1 MGTHTS
7 GVPSRATLHN
17 LKVKCLQLLFFATG
31 TSGAWPNPSGCSS
44 PTLAPSLRTRSSRV
58 GQLLTLISPAGMTT
72 SFHLAWTS
80 PTCLTTST
88 GTKITQSNAILRHIA
103 RKHDLVGKT
112 EKEKA
117 MADMMA
123 DQAMDFRN
131 GWVRLCYN
139 SNFENVK
146 DDYLK

>member
-1 MGTHTS
+1 MGTPTS

-17 LKVKCLQLLFFATG
+17 LKENVWNSCSVLLG
-31 TSGAWPNPSGCSS
+31 HPWPCPASQV
-44 PTLAPSLRTRSSRV
+44 APHIHRHRV
-58 GQLLTLISPAGMTT
+58 RGQEA
-72 SFHLAWTS
+72 LAWLGL
-80 PTCLTTST
+80 PQLALLHRW
-88 GTKITQSNAILRHIA
+88 GRQDHPEQRHPPPYCSET
-103 RKHDLVGKT
+103 RLGGKT

-139 SNFENVK
+139 P
-146 DDYLK
+146 